1 MARILEHDIKN
12 LLRLS
17 GVPVPKGA
25 AARSTIAVR
34 EAAHALGVPVVV
46 KALVPVGKRGKAGGV
61 KFAFSPPEA
70 AEQAGLLLQMTVRD
84 FPVEAV
90 LVEEKLDLE
99 KELYLSF
106 VFDTRT
112 RGPVILVSAMGG
124 VDVEETVEAD
134 PQAVKMLPVDVST
147 GPSWEEVMALW
158 ESVGLVGRVLEE
170 CTTVT
175 LACYQMYQKYDAE
188 TLEINP
194 LAVLPGEKVVA
205 AAALMDVDG
214 EALFRHP
221 ELEGLTSY
229 ALDRYGREPTERE
242 AALLAADRA
251 DPNRGAVKFREF
263 PGNGDIGF
271 LVTGGGGSMVTI
283 DMIERLGGR
292 VANYVDLSPGYSR
305 EKLNT
310 LAEAV
315 FTIPGIKAVIVGG
328 CRKSNMRVD
337 LFIEACINAQ
347 KKLQRPVPVV
357 ARLVGL
363 EQEAAARL
371 AAECPGMEFY
381 GDEITLDEAV
391 RRVVLIA
398 NQGV

>member
-1 MARILEHDIKN
+1 MARILEHDVKK

-17 GVPVPKGA
+17 GVPVPKGE
-25 AARSTIAVR
+25 AARSPAAAR
-34 EAAHALGVPVVV
+34 EAAHAIGVPVVV
-46 KALVPVGKRGKAGGV
+46 KALVPTGKRGKAGGV

-70 AEQAGLLLQMTVRD
+70 AEQAGVLLQMTVRD
-84 FPVEAV
+84 YPVEAV
-90 LVEEKLDLE
+90 LVEEKLE
-99 KELYLSF
+99 IQQELYLSF
-106 VFDTRT
+106 VFDTRS
-112 RGPVILVSAMGG
+112 RGPVILVSALGG
-124 VDVEETVEAD
+124 VDIEETVAAD
-134 PQAVKMLPVDVST
+134 PEAVNMLPVDVST
-147 GPSWEEVMALW
+147 GPSWEDVMALW
-158 ESVGLVGRVLEE
+158 ESVGLSGRALEE
-170 CTTVT
+170 CTTIT
-175 LACYQMYQKYDAE
+175 LACYKTYQKYDGE

-194 LAVLPGEKVVA
+194 LAILPGERVVA

-242 AALLAADRA
+242 AAVLAADRA
-251 DPNRGAVKFREF
+251 EPNRGAVKFREF
-263 PGNGDIGF
+263 PGTGDIGF
-271 LVTGGGGSMVTI
+271 LVTGGGGSMITI
-283 DMIERLGGR
+283 DMIERLGGT

-337 LFIEACINAQ
+337 LFVEACMNAQ
-347 KKLQRPVPVV
+347 KRLQRPVPIV

-363 EQEAAARL
+363 EQEAAGRL

-381 GDEITLDEAV
+381 GDEITLDDAV
-391 RRVVLIA
+391 RRVVHVA